1 MTRTTTTTRRLLVLA
16 AAGLATLAIAPAAQ
30 AETTVPPD
38 RADGMGGVNATVH
51 TPEVLAP
58 DRADRLGSDRDHPYS
73 ATVVPPDRADG
84 LGSERLPSAYVT
96 PPATAPTVIIRSTG
110 AGFDWTAAVIGAV
123 AGIGFA
129 VIALAGTLLFRSR
142 RDIALPS

>member
-1 MTRTTTTTRRLLVLA
+1 MTSTTTTTRRLLVLA

-30 AETTVPPD
+30 AETVPPD
-38 RADGMGGVNATVH
+38 RADGMGSVNATVH
-51 TPEVLAP
+51 TPEVVAP
-58 DRADRLGSDRDHPYS
+58 DRADRLGSEHEHPYS
-73 ATVVPPDRADG
+73 STVMPPDRADG
-84 LGSERLPSAYVT
+84 LGSERLQSAYVT
-96 PPATAPTVIIRSTG
+96 PPAPAPTVIIRSTG

-129 VIALAGTLLFRSR
+129 VIALAGTLLLRSR